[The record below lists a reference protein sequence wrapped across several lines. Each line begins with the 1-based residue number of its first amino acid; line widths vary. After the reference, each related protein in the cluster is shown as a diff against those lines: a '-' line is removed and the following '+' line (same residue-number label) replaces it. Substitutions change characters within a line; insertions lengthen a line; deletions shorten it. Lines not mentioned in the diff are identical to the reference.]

1 MILSTVTMV
10 IVGYNLN
17 FVYSEPCCKLPFLIT
32 ETECRPVFLFALAYL
47 TFEKILSTYLG
58 TRIRGV
64 YYTFQ
69 QDSMYSSRYL
79 RDFPLLKIMG

>member
-1 MILSTVTMV
+1 MSTATML

-17 FVYSEPCCKLPFLIT
+17 LAYSEPCAKLPFLIT
-32 ETECRPVFLFALAYL
+32 ETECRPVFLFALAFF

-64 YYTFQ
+64 YYTF
-69 QDSMYSSRYL
+69 
-79 RDFPLLKIMG
+79 

>member
-1 MILSTVTMV
+1 MSTATML

-17 FVYSEPCCKLPFLIT
+17 LAYSEPCAKLPFLIT
-32 ETECRPVFLFALAYL
+32 ETECRPVFLFALAYFTL
-47 TFEKILSTYLG
+47 EKILSTYLG

-69 QDSMYSSRYL
+69 QESLQSSRYL
-79 RDFPLLKIMG
+79 KEFLPFKIIA